1 MASGKKKKK
10 YSDVRIFLVT
20 ALAVTF
26 LIVLA
31 ACIYLVLSR
40 ANGSLLDFG
49 KSVRAKTYRLEY
61 SDLVEEA
68 SKKYGLEEARIYA
81 VMLVESSFR
90 PEAVSEAG
98 AVGLMQMLPATYE
111 SLCLKRGV
119 EYNPEDLKDPATN
132 IDFCCEYL
140 VYLKEQMGSWDMT
153 HLAYHAGIGR
163 VNGWLADPECSAD
176 GITVDRIPS
185 SVSAKYVERINAAYF
200 VYKEVLAQKAEEE
213 GKTKTSAEAE
223 TDKTNPMEV

>member
-1 MASGKKKKK
+1 MASGNKQKK
-10 YSDVRIFLVT
+10 YTDARIFAVT

-26 LIVLA
+26 LIVLS
-31 ACIYLVLSR
+31 ACVYFVISR
-40 ANGSLLDFG
+40 SNGRLPGLG
-49 KSVRAKTYRLEY
+49 QAAKTRTYRMEY
-61 SDLVEEA
+61 SDLVEA
-68 SKKYGLEEARIYA
+68 AARKYGLEEARIYA

-90 PEAVSEAG
+90 PEVVSDAG
-98 AVGLMQMLPATYE
+98 AIGLMQMLPATYE

-119 EYNPEDLKDPATN
+119 ECDPEDLKDPAVN

-163 VNGWLADPECSAD
+163 VNAWLEDPEYSAD

-200 VYKEVLAQKAEEE
+200 VYKEALAQRAEEE
-213 GKTKTSAEAE
+213 RAKETSAKAEA
-223 TDKTNPMEV
+223 DIKNPMEV